1 MPQLLKSESSVFT
14 DLDRIKILSTPPVF
28 LEKYS
33 GVFVKNNAEHNS
45 ENPKTHFKEDCD
57 VFLWKE

>member
-33 GVFVKNNAEHNS
+33 GVFVKNNTKRNS
-45 ENPKTHFKEDCD
+45 KNPKKHIKEDCD
-57 VFLWKE
+57 VFSWH